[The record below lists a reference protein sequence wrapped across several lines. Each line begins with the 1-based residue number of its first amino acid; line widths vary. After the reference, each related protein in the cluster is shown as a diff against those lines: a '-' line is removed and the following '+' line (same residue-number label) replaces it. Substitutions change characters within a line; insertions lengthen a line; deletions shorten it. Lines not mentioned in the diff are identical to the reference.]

1 MSDFSS
7 AAKINDLQAL
17 RSILSVNKEHIS
29 PGEATT
35 EMQDA
40 CAAAALANHPKA
52 VELLIDSGCWISPD
66 VICATLEGKSKDVFE
81 MLIAKGWDVNLN
93 LGHMGDALM

>member
-1 MSDFSS
+1 MSDLVS
-7 AAKINDLQAL
+7 AARINDLRAL
-17 RSILSVNKEHIS
+17 RCIISVNKEHVS
-29 PGEATT
+29 PGEATI
-35 EMQDA
+35 EIQDA
-40 CAAAALANHPKA
+40 CAAAALANHPA
-52 VELLIDSGCWISPD
+52 TVELLIDGGCWISPD

>member
-1 MSDFSS
+1 MSDLVS
-7 AAKINDLQAL
+7 AARINDLRAL
-17 RSILSVNKEHIS
+17 RYILSVNKEHVS
-29 PGEATT
+29 PGEATI
-35 EMQDA
+35 EIQDA
-40 CAAAALANHPKA
+40 CAAAALANHPAA
-52 VELLIDSGCWISPD
+52 VELLIDSGSWISPD